1 MDKGMCYCAVG
12 DRLVFLDIT
21 RDQYFCL
28 QDAAAARLSE
38 TIGTAG
44 GQGAIDAMG
53 ASGMVGVDS
62 RGPLHVC
69 PPVPDPVH
77 SALDRGPGQA
87 SMRDILHLFLL
98 LLRTRR
104 AISAGRLTLVLDAI
118 ETVKN
123 SRRLEPIREEEL
135 GAISALVRAIDLVV
149 RVHDNC
155 LVRSLSIARLLG
167 ARGLACDLVFGVKLE
182 PFAAHCWVQSG
193 DVLLNDRPDNVR
205 SFTPILVI

>member
-12 DRLVFLDIT
+12 DRLVFLDIG

-28 QDAAAARLSE
+28 QDAAAARLSQ
-38 TIGTAG
+38 TIRIAG
-44 GQGAIDAMG
+44 GQGVME
-53 ASGMVGVDS
+53 ASGMLDIAL
-62 RGPLHVC
+62 RGPLHFC

-77 SALDRGPGQA
+77 SALDCGPRRA
-87 SMRDILHLFLL
+87 SMREILHLLL
-98 LLRTRR
+98 LIVRTRR
-104 AISAGRLTLVLDAI
+104 AIRGGGLTLVLDEI
-118 ETVKN
+118 EAVKN
-123 SRRLEPIREEEL
+123 SGHLKPIREEEL

-167 ARGLACDLVFGVKLE
+167 ARGLAIDLVFGVKLE

-193 DVLLNDRPDNVR
+193 DVVVNDRLDNVR